1 MFLSGTHNDNS
12 QTSVWPVWAPYIT
25 EPIGEKGVCLLSRVI
40 APNDQRESGL
50 LLSRGGG
57 RAMLR
62 ARGLWGHLSVV
73 PCPVVSYVKATAR
86 RMTEDSDHSGENVQ
100 ITPPS
105 KEPRAAESLRT
116 REILRQAVEY
126 NYNLATSVDS
136 EDCSSFACFLIAMCM
151 FVCSSHLLS
160 SHFYFINKLLEVDLN
175 FTF

>member
-12 QTSVWPVWAPYIT
+12 QTSIWPIWAPYIT

-40 APNDQRESGL
+40 APNYQRESGL
-50 LLSRGGG
+50 LLSSGGG

-62 ARGLWGHLSVV
+62 ARGLCPVV
-73 PCPVVSYVKATAR
+73 PCPVVSYVKATAK

-105 KEPRAAESLRT
+105 KEPRDTESLRT

-126 NYNLATSVDS
+126 N
-136 EDCSSFACFLIAMCM
+136 
-151 FVCSSHLLS
+151 
-160 SHFYFINKLLEVDLN
+160 
-175 FTF
+175 